1 MENEETAEGHER
13 AHEVGESNGNA
24 KLNMRRSLRW
34 KLTSSY
40 LFLVIVVLLVVTA
53 YVARALERSYMNTYA
68 YVVATQAKVISLM
81 LREYAGRDL
90 ISLQPMVQELRW
102 RKEATITL
110 ADATGRAANLAID
123 PSYPEVQKAFA
134 GMESQAVRA
143 DPRTGERRVYAAA
156 PILGPKKEVVG
167 IVHVSAP
174 EAWVWRQLRRMVPQF
189 GMAMLLGLGAAWLIG
204 TRLSR
209 RITRPLEELSRM
221 ANRISS
227 GDFAGRAP
235 VDETEELGRLSR
247 SFNAM
252 AGRLER
258 VIAEISAERN
268 KIEAIIA
275 GMTDAVVA
283 TNRDGQIILLN
294 RAAEDLLQLERRQ
307 AQGQRARDVVPGERL
322 VAMLEDATDRGRLTA
337 EELPPG
343 SMSDRVVEAHCAPIT
358 GDGGSVIGAVAVL
371 RDVTE
376 LRSTERMRRELTAN
390 VSHELRTPLT
400 SIVGFVET
408 LLDGAMTDEET
419 ARQFLTIIDDEAKR
433 LVKLV
438 DDLMDLSRLE
448 SKRVALELKPVD
460 VGHLAYHV
468 VDKMRPLAE
477 NSQLMLSQSVPS
489 GLIAPADSDR
499 LEQVLTNLVD
509 NALKYTPPGGRVEVR
524 ASDDN
529 GEILVEVVDNG
540 RGIPPEDLPHVF
552 ERFYRAD
559 RSRTRGSGGTG
570 LGLAIAKHII
580 EAHGGRISVHSRLG
594 EGTTFVFTLPRN
606 GSLEPPN

>member
-1 MENEETAEGHER
+1 
-13 AHEVGESNGNA
+13 
-24 KLNMRRSLRW
+24 MRRSIRW

-40 LFLVIVVLLVVTA
+40 LILVTVALIVVTA
-53 YVARALERSYMNTYA
+53 YVARALQRSYVNTYS

-81 LREYAGRDL
+81 MREYATGRDL
-90 ISLQPMVQELRW
+90 TSLQPMVQELRW

-110 ADATGRAANLAID
+110 VDATQRAASPTFD
-123 PSYPEVQKAFA
+123 PSFPEVQKAFA
-134 GMESQAVRA
+134 GEESQAVRA
-143 DPRTGERRVYAAA
+143 DLLTGERRVYAAA
-156 PILGPKKEVVG
+156 PIFGPDKTIVG

-174 EAWVWRQLRRMVPQF
+174 EAWVWRQLRRMAPAL
-189 GMAMLLGLGAAWLIG
+189 GTAMLLGLAAAWFVG
-204 TRLSR
+204 ARLSR
-209 RITRPLEELSRM
+209 RITRPLEEFSRV
-221 ANRISS
+221 ADRISS
-227 GDFAGRAP
+227 GDLADRAP
-235 VDETEELGRLSR
+235 VDDTDELGRLGR

-252 AGRLER
+252 ADRLQR
-258 VIAEISAERN
+258 TIQEISAERN
-268 KIEAIIA
+268 KIEAIVA

-283 TNRDGQIILLN
+283 TDRDGRIMLLN
-294 RAAEDLLQLERRQ
+294 RAAEELLRLERGHVAGRP
-307 AQGQRARDVVPGERL
+307 AREVIGDGRL
-322 VAMLEDATDRGRLTA
+322 VAMLDDATERARLTA

-343 SMSDRVVEAHCAPIT
+343 SVGDRVVEAHCAPIT
-358 GDGGSVIGAVAVL
+358 GDGGAVIGAVAVL

-376 LRSTERMRRELTAN
+376 LRETERLRRELTAN

-400 SIVGFVET
+400 SIVGFIET
-408 LLDGAMTDEET
+408 LLDGAMNDEVT
-419 ARQFLTIIDDEAKR
+419 ARRFLTIVDDEANR

-460 VGHLAYHV
+460 VGFLVHHV

-477 NSQLMLSQSVPS
+477 ASQLVLSQSVPS
-489 GLIAPADSDR
+489 GLIVPADADR

-524 ASDDN
+524 AAAMN
-529 GEILVEVVDNG
+529 GEIAVEVADTG

-570 LGLAIAKHII
+570 LGLAIAKHIV
-580 EAHGGRISVHSRLG
+580 EAHGGRISVRSRSD
-594 EGTTFVFTLPRN
+594 EGTAFVVTLPTN
-606 GSLEPPN
+606 GLSA

>member
-1 MENEETAEGHER
+1 
-13 AHEVGESNGNA
+13 
-24 KLNMRRSLRW
+24 MRRSIRW

-40 LFLVIVVLLVVTA
+40 LILVTVALVVVTA
-53 YVARALERSYMNTYA
+53 YVVRALQQSYVNTYS

-81 LREYAGRDL
+81 MREYVAGRDL
-90 ISLQPMVQELRW
+90 TSLQPMVQELRW

-110 ADATGRAANLAID
+110 VDATHRAASPTFD

-134 GMESQAVRA
+134 GEESQAVRA
-143 DPRTGERRVYAAA
+143 DPLTGERRVYAAA
-156 PILGPKKEVVG
+156 PIFGPDKTIVG

-174 EAWVWRQLRRMVPQF
+174 EAWVWRQLRRIAPAL
-189 GMAMLLGLGAAWLIG
+189 GTAMLLGLAAAWFVG
-204 TRLSR
+204 ARLSR
-209 RITRPLEELSRM
+209 RITRPLEEFSRV
-221 ANRISS
+221 ADRISS
-227 GDFAGRAP
+227 GDLAGRAP
-235 VDETEELGRLSR
+235 VDDTDELGRLGR

-252 AGRLER
+252 ADRLQR
-258 VIAEISAERN
+258 TIQEISAERN
-268 KIEAIIA
+268 KIEAIVA

-283 TNRDGQIILLN
+283 TDRDGRIMLLN
-294 RAAEDLLQLERRQ
+294 RAAEELLRLERGHVAGRS
-307 AQGQRARDVVPGERL
+307 AREVIGDGRL
-322 VAMLEDATDRGRLTA
+322 VAMLDDATERARLTA

-343 SMSDRVVEAHCAPIT
+343 SVGDRVVEAHCAPIT
-358 GDGGSVIGAVAVL
+358 GDGGAVVGAVAVL

-376 LRSTERMRRELTAN
+376 LRETERLRRELTAN

-400 SIVGFVET
+400 SIVGFIET
-408 LLDGAMTDEET
+408 LLDGAMNDEVT
-419 ARQFLTIIDDEAKR
+419 ARHFLTIVDDEANR

-460 VGHLAYHV
+460 VGFLVHHV

-477 NSQLMLSQSVPS
+477 ASQLVLSQSVPS
-489 GLIAPADSDR
+489 GLIVPADADR

-524 ASDDN
+524 AAAMN
-529 GEILVEVVDNG
+529 GEIAVEVSDTG

-570 LGLAIAKHII
+570 LGLAIAKHIV
-580 EAHGGRISVHSRLG
+580 EAHGGRISVRSRSD
-594 EGTTFVFTLPRN
+594 EGTAFVVTLPTN
-606 GSLEPPN
+606 GGLSA

>member
-1 MENEETAEGHER
+1 
-13 AHEVGESNGNA
+13 
-24 KLNMRRSLRW
+24 
-34 KLTSSY
+34 
-40 LFLVIVVLLVVTA
+40 
-53 YVARALERSYMNTYA
+53 
-68 YVVATQAKVISLM
+68 
-81 LREYAGRDL
+81 
-90 ISLQPMVQELRW
+90 
-102 RKEATITL
+102 
-110 ADATGRAANLAID
+110 
-123 PSYPEVQKAFA
+123 
-134 GMESQAVRA
+134 
-143 DPRTGERRVYAAA
+143 
-156 PILGPKKEVVG
+156 
-167 IVHVSAP
+167 
-174 EAWVWRQLRRMVPQF
+174 
-189 GMAMLLGLGAAWLIG
+189 
-204 TRLSR
+204 
-209 RITRPLEELSRM
+209 
-221 ANRISS
+221 
-227 GDFAGRAP
+227 
-235 VDETEELGRLSR
+235 
-247 SFNAM
+247 M

-606 GSLEPPN
+606 GSLESPN